1 MTIGV
6 FYGKGGERHEIPL
19 DARMYKEAAEAGCSV
34 PQYLE
39 RKHQDKT
46 DAATQPLRH
55 QPCNQPERQLQRC
68 TGTGNASWY

>member
-34 PQYLE
+34 P
-39 RKHQDKT
+39 
-46 DAATQPLRH
+46 
-55 QPCNQPERQLQRC
+55 
-68 TGTGNASWY
+68 